1 MELADTATRR
11 LVQLW
16 WAAEESCEAAGGT
29 WLGLAS
35 WPAGVERSRDAL
47 AAAGDWRS
55 IVRNCIFTSLVD
67 MSIPSTLMVAVVVGD
82 PRAGGVAQLYI
93 PIYIYMYIYFDRAA
107 SGVLAVRRYL
117 I

>member
-1 MELADTATRR
+1 MGLRT
-11 LVQLW
+11 
-16 WAAEESCEAAGGT
+16 GGT

-67 MSIPSTLMVAVVVGD
+67 MSISSTLMVAVVVGD

-93 PIYIYMYIYFDRAA
+93 PIYIYIYMYIYLDRAA